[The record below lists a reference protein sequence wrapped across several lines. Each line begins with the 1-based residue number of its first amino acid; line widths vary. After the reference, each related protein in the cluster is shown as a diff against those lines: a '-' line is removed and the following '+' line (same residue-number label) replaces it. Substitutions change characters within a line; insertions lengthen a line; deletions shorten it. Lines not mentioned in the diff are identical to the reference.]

1 MKQGFPIK
9 QFDRLVTIKGYSN
22 LANPFDVC
30 NLRLDGTSY
39 FMRYG
44 YTPIASPLND
54 YKSVYG
60 FGFAYG
66 ENTTEFVS
74 VEGAGTPEVIRPYSI
89 NSTSFGRTQIG
100 TTTLNGGKWNFASFA
115 NYLYAINPN
124 ADKLSPP
131 LATVY
136 KHEIGNSSSW
146 SEMQNSNYSAPPID
160 PVLLINSY
168 PNYDNVQRGFSVNDT
183 VTLYS
188 PWIIQTAT
196 LTYNI
201 NANKEME
208 IGGTAR
214 NGGTYFDSIF
224 TIDFTANPSGV
235 AEDWSTY
242 GYVGISLKGTYMND
256 FKQFFNVQVKIG
268 GVWVNVESKA
278 YYGNQSSQS
287 VYDRLFGV
295 IRIKGVAGNNAVQ
308 GIRFSITSGGTN
320 DVTSPNWVK
329 IEKIYLRGNF
339 LEAKASSSRIWFPNG
354 STTPATTGGYN
365 TGIKYGVRFT
375 HSSGTPTPSNAD
387 IETITASQAMG
398 TYVMPAY
405 FQTQFSIGGV
415 VALSVSP
422 QNTATYNKVQFLRQ
436 MEDGVTWKL
445 LSEQNNTGT
454 DLITVFDTKEEH
466 ELASLTTVTVTA
478 NTVPPPTPTF
488 RTAGIVG
495 AFPYKQFMF
504 WLVNTTA
511 LNLQLSRV
519 GNPEE
524 LYDQARAETE
534 YLDEDVTVPQQFT
547 LADNNADRPIWG
559 VQAGQIAF
567 IVGENA
573 AYAMVGDYPRQMS
586 PSRQIPG
593 SRGIAGMY
601 AGTRFRSANGSWSAV
616 YADPDLNIWSV
627 SAVPQFVGDAS
638 VQPQELSLAVRG
650 KIKDFL
656 YTSQVPIYGSENL
669 KIEDVHVQ
677 FQEETSSLW
686 VTLGKRAAVFRQ
698 DNTGNGWELY
708 DYTLWSTGTVS
719 TCTEYFTNNAIAH
732 DYNGGDSTWSNFGY
746 PFASDDSYCLNA
758 FGLPASPSST
768 TARTTKYLRC
778 HSYLPSPL
786 IPTNAI
792 ITNVRWKVE
801 DSKVGDLEVTQ
812 THAHPTVNN
821 VSYGSDL
828 STNRIVTTSDAE
840 QIYNLASPLP
850 SISDINAGHLGID
863 LQYTQEVWNSNWND
877 PANYTVVISPT
888 SPQVYTPATNP
899 PSLSTTYTVTVTYI
913 GAGAKPPR
921 AYVQFNGTTLVGGD
935 VVPVLKQGDTSINID
950 GNIDAKSG
958 LIGTLPVVP
967 PDLPDPKTISASL
980 SIRLPVTLTSGVGTK
995 TVLMQSSSSIDT
1007 AKFQATHTLTATFS
1021 PAVTSTV
1028 RVDNVAVQVCYTV
1041 DSTALSKWSK
1051 ICFTPNGK
1059 YVAIRDTGT
1068 IDLVEK
1074 DFRNSGVYIG
1084 GSNRD
1089 GGLVPP
1095 SWKFVTQQLQWDGAK
1110 ARLASVQYHGKSNT
1124 DLIDVAVSVDDNNYI
1139 SGTLEGITT
1148 SKWYKFHPSNSSGMR
1163 HNIKFEGNES
1173 DSDLQGFALEFNVQ
1187 SRGKPK

>member
-44 YTPIASPLND
+44 YTSIASPPAN

-60 FGFAYG
+60 LGFAYG

-74 VEGAGTPEVIRPYSI
+74 IEGAGTPEVIRPYSI
-89 NSTSFGRTQIG
+89 NSTSFSRTQIG
-100 TTTLNGGKWNFASFA
+100 TTTLNGSKWNFANFA

-136 KHEIGNSSSW
+136 KHEIGNLSSW
-146 SEMQNSNYSAPPID
+146 SEMQNSNYSAPPVD
-160 PVLLINSY
+160 PVLFVNSY
-168 PNYDNVQRGFSVNDT
+168 PNYENSQRPFKSTDT
-183 VTLYS
+183 PTFTS
-188 PWIIQTAT
+188 PSILIGAC
-196 LTYNI
+196 TYFI
-201 NANKEME
+201 NANSELE
-208 IGGTAR
+208 VSGQTASGGIWYT
-214 NGGTYFDSIF
+214 GTF
-224 TIDFTANPSGV
+224 TNDFTANP
-235 AEDWSTY
+235 EDWTNY
-242 GYVGISLKGTYMND
+242 GYVGVSVVGNFLGNFQSIFS
-256 FKQFFNVQVKIG
+256 VQIKTG
-268 GVWVNVESKA
+268 GVWRDCESKT
-278 YYGNQSSQS
+278 YNSSFINRIFS
-287 VYDRLFGV
+287 V
-295 IRIKGVAGNNAVQ
+295 IRVKGVTGISAVQ
-308 GIRFSITSGGTN
+308 GIRFSIVHDCRDNSTGELLT
-320 DVTSPNWVK
+320 V
-329 IEKIYLRGNF
+329 EKLYVGGNF
-339 LEAKASSSRIWFPNG
+339 LEAKAGSSRIWFPNG
-354 STTPATTGGYN
+354 STTPSTAGGYA

-375 HSSGTPTPSNAD
+375 HSTGTPVPSNAD
-387 IETITASQAMG
+387 IETVTASQAQG
-398 TYVMPAY
+398 TYILSSY
-405 FQTQFSIGGV
+405 YTTQFSIGGV
-415 VALSVSP
+415 IGLSVLP
-422 QNTATYNKVQFLRQ
+422 QNTATYNKIQFLRQ

-454 DLITVFDTKEEH
+454 NPVNFFDTKEEH
-466 ELASLTTVTVTA
+466 ELTSLTTVTVTA
-478 NTVPPPTPTF
+478 NATPSPTPTF

-638 VQPQELSLAVRG
+638 VTPQELSLAVRG

-656 YTSQVPIYGSENL
+656 YTSQVPIYGSANL

-686 VTLGKRAAVFRQ
+686 VMLGKRAAVFRQ

-708 DYTLWSTGTVS
+708 DYTLWTTGTVS
-719 TCTEYFTNNAIAH
+719 TCTEYFTNGAIAH
-732 DYNGGDSTWSNFGY
+732 DHNGGDTTWSNFGF
-746 PFASDDSYCLNA
+746 PFASDNSYCTNA
-758 FGLPASPSST
+758 FGLPSSPSST
-768 TARTTKYLRC
+768 VARTTKHLRC

-786 IPTNAI
+786 IPAGAT
-792 ITNVRWKVE
+792 ITDVRWKVE
-801 DSKVGDLEVTQ
+801 DSKAGDLSVTQ
-812 THAHPTVNN
+812 NLAQPTLNGSN
-821 VSYGSDL
+821 YGANK
-828 STNRIVTTSDAE
+828 STNRLVTDADAE
-840 QIYNLASPLP
+840 QIYTLSSLP
-850 SISDINAGHLGID
+850 SVADINAGHLGID
-863 LQYTQEVWNSNWND
+863 LQYTQEVWNTNWND
-877 PANYTVVISPT
+877 PANYSIAFPDGTTDPEITVEVNYTHGGTPPPYAYINLTSTAEAYLGTTGSPA
-888 SPQVYTPATNP
+888 SPAPWSGTATADNG
-899 PSLSTTYTVTVTYI
+899 LDATVTDNVYVDLLNPDVT
-913 GAGAKPPR
+913 
-921 AYVQFNGTTLVGGD
+921 V
-935 VVPVLKQGDTSINID
+935 ID
-950 GNIDAKSG
+950 SSTKRIK
-958 LIGTLPVVP
+958 I
-967 PDLPDPKTISASL
+967 
-980 SIRLPVTLTSGVGTK
+980 TLTSGLGTYLLTRNAFG
-995 TVLMQSSSSIDT
+995 TVDPPNDSNIGILGTYSAS
-1007 AKFQATHTLTATFS
+1007 ATFS
-1021 PAVTSTV
+1021 PVVPSTV
-1028 RVDNVAVQVCYTV
+1028 RVDNVAVQICYTV
-1041 DSTALSKWSK
+1041 DSTVLSKWSK
-1051 ICFTPNGK
+1051 FCFTSNGK

-1074 DFRNSGVYIG
+1074 DFRNNGVYIG

-1089 GGLVPP
+1089 GGLTPP
-1095 SWKFVTQQLQWDGAK
+1095 SWKFVTQQIQWDGAK

-1124 DLIDVAVSVDDNNYI
+1124 DLIDAAVSVDDNNYI